1 MKQLTLQEHYNL
13 IKEGKG
19 HKDMFLKAAKSQF
32 PNIVPNAATFE
43 QTSTLLKQRS
53 IISEAIWG
61 VATGKTTQPDW
72 FSIFNE
78 NVNENYVASSQEEPV
93 KNSDKKISKEVE
105 EDQES
110 NFDYKD
116 PKNRDNVYGQEFL
129 TGYYTEMKDPK
140 NSDKTVDELLELV
153 SKNLAKDRLYYVK
166 DGQFGVKGLGYT
178 EDAPGLGAGKEA
190 KGKYKSSG
198 YGDLKERLGD
208 SSKTYAVYKL
218 AFGQPYN
225 FYNEEKNKFIW
236 GEPKEA
242 TLYTKEEAELKRRKL
257 LQPYIDNYQKTGNNY
272 DEIHVGDLY
281 KKNILKE
288 NYEINKPKGPQND
301 AFNILLKKYSK
312 DQIEKTW
319 DENYDDI
326 KQHYNNLNKANT
338 GTTNVAQ
345 ELANFIGDRIN
356 KNTSINEAPAVNNPK
371 IEKIVAGINELISKA
386 IDEDGDPIGV
396 IDTTS
401 TWEEPY
407 VYSPIEYKNGALKIT
422 SKSVYGKDNEVDTIR
437 KSDMEIDGIP
447 TLRNI
452 MKMYK
457 RVLKKNNIN
466 EFQVNTYD
474 FKGTGLIVVGSTKVD
489 NNEISDMVDKTGYYA
504 IWNAQEGYWFFPE
517 AEETL
522 DALEMELDKEFGK
535 RGINARFESQVEESL
550 NENNMI
556 KLMDLFEGEY
566 YEMPKKEK
574 KVKEEPKKKVKKSA
588 IADRVKE
595 IEEESTFKAM
605 EGKIQAMAEEIEM
618 RENKLSMIDE
628 NEDLQ
633 EFINPVRIKEM
644 QKEIAD
650 LIKEKTKMEKIY
662 EKKSKGRKP
671 KEVEVIDETETEE
684 GY

>member
-129 TGYYTEMKDPK
+129 EGYYTEMKDPK
-140 NSDKTVDELLELV
+140 NSEKTVDELLELV

-198 YGDLKERLGD
+198 YGDLKEGMD
-208 SSKTYAVYKL
+208 PKPFDKEFSSSMEFEDML
-218 AFGQPYN
+218 
-225 FYNEEKNKFIW
+225 
-236 GEPKEA
+236 
-242 TLYTKEEAELKRRKL
+242 
-257 LQPYIDNYQKTGNNY
+257 
-272 DEIHVGDLY
+272 
-281 KKNILKE
+281 
-288 NYEINKPKGPQND
+288 
-301 AFNILLKKYSK
+301 
-312 DQIEKTW
+312 
-319 DENYDDI
+319 DDI
-326 KQHYNNLNKANT
+326 QEKFKVNDQTIEDFLETYDVYQEDA
-338 GTTNVAQ
+338 TNPFTYIPAFKKFMGIEVN
-345 ELANFIGDRIN
+345 EN
-356 KNTSINEAPAVNNPK
+356 KNT
-371 IEKIVAGINELISKA
+371 
-386 IDEDGDPIGV
+386 
-396 IDTTS
+396 
-401 TWEEPY
+401 
-407 VYSPIEYKNGALKIT
+407 
-422 SKSVYGKDNEVDTIR
+422 
-437 KSDMEIDGIP
+437 
-447 TLRNI
+447 
-452 MKMYK
+452 
-457 RVLKKNNIN
+457 
-466 EFQVNTYD
+466 
-474 FKGTGLIVVGSTKVD
+474 
-489 NNEISDMVDKTGYYA
+489 
-504 IWNAQEGYWFFPE
+504 
-517 AEETL
+517 
-522 DALEMELDKEFGK
+522 
-535 RGINARFESQVEESL
+535 
-550 NENNMI
+550 MI

-574 KVKEEPKKKVKKSA
+574 KVKEEIKKKVKKSA
-588 IADRVKE
+588 IADRVKQ
-595 IEEESTFKAM
+595 IEEESMFNAM
-605 EGKIQAMAEEIEM
+605 EGKIQAMAEEIKM
-618 RENKLSMIDE
+618 RENKLAMIDE

-662 EKKSKGRKP
+662 EKKSKGGKP
-671 KEVEVIDETETEE
+671 KEVIDETETEE

>member
-140 NSDKTVDELLELV
+140 NSEKTVDELLELV
-153 SKNLAKDRLYYVK
+153 SKNLAKDRLHYVK

-198 YGDLKERLGD
+198 YGDLKE
-208 SSKTYAVYKL
+208 S
-218 AFGQPYN
+218 
-225 FYNEEKNKFIW
+225 
-236 GEPKEA
+236 
-242 TLYTKEEAELKRRKL
+242 
-257 LQPYIDNYQKTGNNY
+257 
-272 DEIHVGDLY
+272 
-281 KKNILKE
+281 
-288 NYEINKPKGPQND
+288 YEINKPKGPQND
-301 AFNILLKKYSK
+301 AFNILLKKYDK

-319 DENYDDI
+319 DKNYDDI
-326 KQHYNNLNKANT
+326 KQHYNDLNKANR
-338 GTTNVAQ
+338 GSTNVAQ
-345 ELANFIGDRIN
+345 ELANFIDKRIN
-356 KNTSINEAPAVNNPK
+356 ENK
-371 IEKIVAGINELISKA
+371 
-386 IDEDGDPIGV
+386 
-396 IDTTS
+396 
-401 TWEEPY
+401 
-407 VYSPIEYKNGALKIT
+407 
-422 SKSVYGKDNEVDTIR
+422 
-437 KSDMEIDGIP
+437 
-447 TLRNI
+447 
-452 MKMYK
+452 
-457 RVLKKNNIN
+457 
-466 EFQVNTYD
+466 
-474 FKGTGLIVVGSTKVD
+474 
-489 NNEISDMVDKTGYYA
+489 
-504 IWNAQEGYWFFPE
+504 
-517 AEETL
+517 
-522 DALEMELDKEFGK
+522 
-535 RGINARFESQVEESL
+535 
-550 NENNMI
+550 NNMI
-556 KLMDLFEGEY
+556 KLIDLLEGEY
-566 YEMPKKEK
+566 YMPEIKEK
-574 KVKEEPKKKVKKSA
+574 KKPMAEKKKVKKSA

-595 IEEESTFKAM
+595 IEAESMFNAM

-644 QKEIAD
+644 QKEID
-650 LIKEKTKMEKIY
+650 ELKKTKEKMEKEY

-671 KEVEVIDETETEE
+671 KEVIDETETEE

>member
-53 IISEAIWG
+53 IISENIWG
-61 VATGKTTQPDW
+61 IATGKTTQPDW

-78 NVNENYVASSQEEPV
+78 NVTAFKEDIGMFNDPMGYDKNAKSQMEVAREILEDAGLSKEEIEKFISDNMFKKGRLDDRAKEYVNNMINENYVASSQEEPV

-140 NSDKTVDELLELV
+140 NSEKTVDELLELV
-153 SKNLAKDRLYYVK
+153 SKNLAKDRLHYVK

-198 YGDLKERLGD
+198 YGDLKENKNPMFEGLGD
-208 SSKTYAVYKL
+208 GPLDKLFYKEYPKTK
-218 AFGQPYN
+218 
-225 FYNEEKNKFIW
+225 NE
-236 GEPKEA
+236 
-242 TLYTKEEAELKRRKL
+242 
-257 LQPYIDNYQKTGNNY
+257 
-272 DEIHVGDLY
+272 
-281 KKNILKE
+281 ILKFLSKHKRGLSADE
-288 NYEINKPKGPQND
+288 KSYYVDRYMKMIEKDLKESYEINKPKGPQND

-319 DENYDDI
+319 DKNYDDI
-326 KQHYNNLNKANT
+326 KQHYNDLNKANR
-338 GTTNVAQ
+338 GSTNVAQ
-345 ELANFIGDRIN
+345 ELANFIDKRIN
-356 KNTSINEAPAVNNPK
+356 ENK
-371 IEKIVAGINELISKA
+371 
-386 IDEDGDPIGV
+386 
-396 IDTTS
+396 
-401 TWEEPY
+401 
-407 VYSPIEYKNGALKIT
+407 
-422 SKSVYGKDNEVDTIR
+422 
-437 KSDMEIDGIP
+437 
-447 TLRNI
+447 
-452 MKMYK
+452 
-457 RVLKKNNIN
+457 
-466 EFQVNTYD
+466 
-474 FKGTGLIVVGSTKVD
+474 
-489 NNEISDMVDKTGYYA
+489 
-504 IWNAQEGYWFFPE
+504 
-517 AEETL
+517 
-522 DALEMELDKEFGK
+522 
-535 RGINARFESQVEESL
+535 
-550 NENNMI
+550 NNMI
-556 KLMDLFEGEY
+556 KLIDLLEGEY
-566 YEMPKKEK
+566 YMPETKTPKK
-574 KVKEEPKKKVKKSA
+574 KEEPKKKVKKSP

-595 IEEESTFKAM
+595 IEAESMFNAM

-618 RENKLSMIDE
+618 RENKLTMIDE

-644 QKEIAD
+644 QKEID
-650 LIKEKTKMEKIY
+650 ELKKTKEKMEKEY

-671 KEVEVIDETETEE
+671 KEVIDETETEE

>member
-53 IISEAIWG
+53 IISENIWG
-61 VATGKTTQPDW
+61 IATGKTTQPDW

-93 KNSDKKISKEVE
+93 KNNDKKVSKEVE

-140 NSDKTVDELLELV
+140 NSEKTVDELLELV

-198 YGDLKERLGD
+198 YGDLKE
-208 SSKTYAVYKL
+208 
-218 AFGQPYN
+218 
-225 FYNEEKNKFIW
+225 
-236 GEPKEA
+236 
-242 TLYTKEEAELKRRKL
+242 
-257 LQPYIDNYQKTGNNY
+257 
-272 DEIHVGDLY
+272 
-281 KKNILKE
+281 

-319 DENYDDI
+319 DKNYDDI
-326 KQHYNNLNKANT
+326 KQHYNDLNKANR
-338 GTTNVAQ
+338 GSTNVAQ
-345 ELANFIGDRIN
+345 ELANFIDKRIN
-356 KNTSINEAPAVNNPK
+356 ENK
-371 IEKIVAGINELISKA
+371 
-386 IDEDGDPIGV
+386 
-396 IDTTS
+396 
-401 TWEEPY
+401 
-407 VYSPIEYKNGALKIT
+407 
-422 SKSVYGKDNEVDTIR
+422 
-437 KSDMEIDGIP
+437 
-447 TLRNI
+447 
-452 MKMYK
+452 
-457 RVLKKNNIN
+457 
-466 EFQVNTYD
+466 
-474 FKGTGLIVVGSTKVD
+474 
-489 NNEISDMVDKTGYYA
+489 
-504 IWNAQEGYWFFPE
+504 
-517 AEETL
+517 
-522 DALEMELDKEFGK
+522 
-535 RGINARFESQVEESL
+535 
-550 NENNMI
+550 NNMI
-556 KLMDLFEGEY
+556 KLMDLFESEY
-566 YEMPKKEK
+566 YMPETKTPKK
-574 KVKEEPKKKVKKSA
+574 KEEPKKKVKKSP

-595 IEEESTFKAM
+595 IEAESMFNAM

-644 QKEIAD
+644 QKEID
-650 LIKEKTKMEKIY
+650 ELKKTKEKMEKEY

-671 KEVEVIDETETEE
+671 KEVIDETEIEE

>member
-53 IISEAIWG
+53 IISENIWG
-61 VATGKTTQPDW
+61 IATGKTTQPDW

-140 NSDKTVDELLELV
+140 NSEKTVDELLELV

-198 YGDLKERLGD
+198 YGDLKEGIRMFHDPIG
-208 SSKTYAVYKL
+208 
-218 AFGQPYN
+218 F
-225 FYNEEKNKFIW
+225 EKPELSDVDKMF
-236 GEPKEA
+236 
-242 TLYTKEEAELKRRKL
+242 TKEYKGDGVYVIYKNGEEVKTIEGEGNANAWINSEKRK
-257 LQPYIDNYQKTGNNY
+257 
-272 DEIHVGDLY
+272 
-281 KKNILKE
+281 LKE

-312 DQIEKTW
+312 DKIEKTW
-319 DENYDDI
+319 DKNYDDI
-326 KQHYNNLNKANT
+326 KQHYNDLNKANR
-338 GTTNVAQ
+338 GSTNVAQ
-345 ELANFIGDRIN
+345 ELANFIDKRINEN
-356 KNTSINEAPAVNNPK
+356 KNT
-371 IEKIVAGINELISKA
+371 
-386 IDEDGDPIGV
+386 
-396 IDTTS
+396 
-401 TWEEPY
+401 
-407 VYSPIEYKNGALKIT
+407 
-422 SKSVYGKDNEVDTIR
+422 
-437 KSDMEIDGIP
+437 
-447 TLRNI
+447 
-452 MKMYK
+452 
-457 RVLKKNNIN
+457 
-466 EFQVNTYD
+466 
-474 FKGTGLIVVGSTKVD
+474 
-489 NNEISDMVDKTGYYA
+489 
-504 IWNAQEGYWFFPE
+504 
-517 AEETL
+517 
-522 DALEMELDKEFGK
+522 
-535 RGINARFESQVEESL
+535 
-550 NENNMI
+550 MI
-556 KLMDLFEGEY
+556 KLMDLFEREY
-566 YEMPKKEK
+566 YMPEIKEK
-574 KVKEEPKKKVKKSA
+574 KKPMAEKKKVKKSA
-588 IADRVKE
+588 IADRVKQ
-595 IEEESTFKAM
+595 IEEESMFNAM

-644 QKEIAD
+644 QKEID
-650 LIKEKTKMEKIY
+650 ELKKTKEKMEKEY

-671 KEVEVIDETETEE
+671 KEVIDETETEE

>member
-1 MKQLTLQEHYNL
+1 MKQLTLQEQYNL

-19 HKDMFLKAAKSQF
+19 HKDVFLKAAKNQF

-43 QTSTLLKQRS
+43 QASLLLKQRS
-53 IISEAIWG
+53 VISENIWG
-61 VATGKTTQPDW
+61 VTTGKNTQPDW

-78 NVNENYVASSQEEPV
+78 SVNENYVASSQEEPV
-93 KNSDKKISKEVE
+93 KNSDKKVSKEVE

-129 TGYYTEMKDPK
+129 TGYYAEMKDPK
-140 NSDKTVDELLELV
+140 NSEKTVDELLELV

-178 EDAPGLGAGKEA
+178 EDAPGLGAGKEP

-198 YGDLKERLGD
+198 YGDLKESKNNIYEGLGD
-208 SSKTYAVYKL
+208 GPLDKLYYDALPRPQNKKDILKFLSKHKRGLSDHEKSYYVDRYMKMIKD
-218 AFGQPYN
+218 
-225 FYNEEKNKFIW
+225 EE
-236 GEPKEA
+236 
-242 TLYTKEEAELKRRKL
+242 EL
-257 LQPYIDNYQKTGNNY
+257 
-272 DEIHVGDLY
+272 DLY
-281 KKNILKE
+281 E
-288 NYEINKPKGPQND
+288 
-301 AFNILLKKYSK
+301 
-312 DQIEKTW
+312 
-319 DENYDDI
+319 
-326 KQHYNNLNKANT
+326 
-338 GTTNVAQ
+338 
-345 ELANFIGDRIN
+345 N
-356 KNTSINEAPAVNNPK
+356 KNTMNEAPASNDPK
-371 IEKIVAGINELISKA
+371 IEKLVAGINELISKA

-396 IDTTS
+396 IDTTN

-422 SKSVYGKDNEVDTIR
+422 SKSIYGKDEEVDVIK
-437 KSDMEIDGIP
+437 KSDMEYEGIP

-452 MKMYK
+452 MRMYK
-457 RVLKKNNIN
+457 RALKKSQLN
-466 EFQVNTYD
+466 EFQVNTFD
-474 FKGTGLIVVGSTKVD
+474 PKGTGLIVVGSTKID
-489 NNEISDMVDKTGYYA
+489 NNAISDVVDETGYYA
-504 IWNAQEGYWFFPE
+504 TWNAREGYWFFPE

-522 DALEMELDKEFGK
+522 DALEMELDKEFGE
-535 RGINARFESQVEESL
+535 RGINARFEAQIEESL

-574 KVKEEPKKKVKKSA
+574 KVKEEIKKKVKKSP

-595 IEEESTFKAM
+595 IEEESMLNAM

-618 RENKLSMIDE
+618 RENKLAMIDE

-644 QKEIAD
+644 QREIAE
-650 LIKEKTKMEKIY
+650 LERTKEKMVKEY

-671 KEVEVIDETETEE
+671 KEVIDETETEE